1 FSYRSHNHHKGD
13 SMQKLLISGLAA
25 AFAVATS
32 ATMLMGAATT
42 PAQGPQ
48 GLFSIAAQPA
58 AADEEN
64 DNGNGEHGNKHNK
77 HHDNNNNNDENDN
90 QNGNNGRQRGHR
102 CHNRNNNNYNNCDNR
117 GNRGGNTTTISGV
130 VENSNGN
137 GSYQFREDNGQVIT
151 VIDRNNNLNPGQH
164 YNLNGCFNNGTF
176 TVDCNGYNNG
186 GNNGGYQTSL
196 SGFITTISG
205 STVTINQN
213 LIGGT
218 VSFDASEAINN
229 NNTNGSLHFGRHI
242 TAYGYYDSNHYF
254 HAQSIR

>member
-1 FSYRSHNHHKGD
+1 
-13 SMQKLLISGLAA
+13 MQKLLISGLAA
-25 AFAVATS
+25 AFAIATS

-77 HHDNNNNNDENDN
+77 HHENNNNNDENN
-90 QNGNNGRQRGHR
+90 QGNDENGNHGGQGCYNPAGHQRGWCKNKHGK
-102 CHNRNNNNYNNCDNR
+102 HGDR

-164 YNLNGCFNNGTF
+164 YSLNGCFNNGTF
-176 TVDCNGYNNG
+176 KVDCNGYNNG

-196 SGFITTISG
+196 SGFITTVSG

-254 HAQSIR
+254 HARSIR

>member
-1 FSYRSHNHHKGD
+1 
-13 SMQKLLISGLAA
+13 MQKLLISGLAA

-77 HHDNNNNNDENDN
+77 HHNNNNNNDENN
-90 QNGNNGRQRGHR
+90 QGNDENGNGRHGGQNCYNPAGHQRGWCKH
-102 CHNRNNNNYNNCDNR
+102 HGKHGDR

-137 GSYQFREDNGQVIT
+137 GSYQFREDNGLVIT
-151 VIDRNNNLNPGQH
+151 VIDRNN
-164 YNLNGCFNNGTF
+164 
-176 TVDCNGYNNG
+176 
-186 GNNGGYQTSL
+186 
-196 SGFITTISG
+196 
-205 STVTINQN
+205 
-213 LIGGT
+213 
-218 VSFDASEAINN
+218 
-229 NNTNGSLHFGRHI
+229 
-242 TAYGYYDSNHYF
+242 
-254 HAQSIR
+254 